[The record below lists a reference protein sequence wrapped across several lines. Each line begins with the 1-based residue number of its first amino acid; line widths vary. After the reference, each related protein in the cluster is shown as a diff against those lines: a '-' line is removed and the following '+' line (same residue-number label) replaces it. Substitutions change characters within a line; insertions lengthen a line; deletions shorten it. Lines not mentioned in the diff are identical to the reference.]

1 MSEQTLFTRE
11 DAARIERQA
20 QDLVGAWPTI
30 SVLPNQISVA
40 AECISPYAQK
50 ISDRLI
56 LMLTAGLA
64 ALIGYLAWKTAFFDP
79 YVALAYPYVAARAE
93 TATEAMVYAY
103 AVPIVILMLFG
114 LAAIGCMYYGR
125 FGLTR
130 TLHVAFM
137 PEAIS
142 VQRRF
147 KGFDRYPSSTRM
159 SFEMRP
165 HERAKDEESWEQRE
179 LRQSKTSWTGRYY
192 RKAFHIVLRLGD
204 YRRVDLADVY
214 GERKAEALH
223 NALNFAVD
231 VIQRLPRRTKSSPQS
246 GADGRAS
253 SAAYGERP
261 DV

>member
-114 LAAIGCMYYGR
+114 
-125 FGLTR
+125 TR
-130 TLHVAFM
+130 RDRLHVLR
-137 PEAIS
+137 PL
-142 VQRRF
+142 
-147 KGFDRYPSSTRM
+147 
-159 SFEMRP
+159 RP
-165 HERAKDEESWEQRE
+165 HPDPARRLHARGDLRAAALQGLRSLSELDPHE
-179 LRQSKTSWTGRYY
+179 LR
-192 RKAFHIVLRLGD
+192 
-204 YRRVDLADVY
+204 
-214 GERKAEALH
+214 
-223 NALNFAVD
+223 NA
-231 VIQRLPRRTKSSPQS
+231 PP
-246 GADGRAS
+246 
-253 SAAYGERP
+253 
-261 DV
+261 

>member
-1 MSEQTLFTRE
+1 MSEKTLFTPE
-11 DAARIERQA
+11 DAERIERQA
-20 QDLVGAWPTI
+20 RDLVGRWPTI

-40 AECISPYAQK
+40 AECVSPYAEK
-50 ISDRLI
+50 VSNRLI

-64 ALIGYLAWKTAFFDP
+64 ALIGYLAWKTTVFDP
-79 YVALAYPYVAARAE
+79 YAALAYPYVAGRAE
-93 TATEAMVYAY
+93 TATEAMIYAY
-103 AVPIVILMLFG
+103 LVPAGALMLLG
-114 LAAIGCMYYGR
+114 SVAIGCMYYGR

-147 KGFDRYPSSTRM
+147 RGFDRYPSTTRM

-192 RKAFHIVLRLGD
+192 RKAFHVALRLGD

-231 VIQRLPRRTKSSPQS
+231 VIQRLPRQPSRQSNEDRT
-246 GADGRAS
+246 S

-261 DV
+261 AV